1 MRARG
6 PRTRELAKASSSK
19 YLGQLEGCSYIV
31 QHKEYLGLD
40 PSTVSS
46 VGVSEG
52 LGTTCSRE
60 VAVSVRT
67 PPKAPRWTEI
77 AFLEDRREETGRAS
91 RGIDRANTM
100 MNQNEISIVL
110 EE

>member
-6 PRTRELAKASSSK
+6 PGTRELAKASSSK
-19 YLGQLEGCSYIV
+19 DLSQLEGWPYIV

-46 VGVSEG
+46 VRVSEG

-67 PPKAPRWTEI
+67 PPKAPRWTES
-77 AFLEDRREETGRAS
+77 AFLEDRSEETGRAS
-91 RGIDRANTM
+91 RGIDRTNTI
-100 MNQNEISIVL
+100 MNHNKISKIV
-110 EE
+110 